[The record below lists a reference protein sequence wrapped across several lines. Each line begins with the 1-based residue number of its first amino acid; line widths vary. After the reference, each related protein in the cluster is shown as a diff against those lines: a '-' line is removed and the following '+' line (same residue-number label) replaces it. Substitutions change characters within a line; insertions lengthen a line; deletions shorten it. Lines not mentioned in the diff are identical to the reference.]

1 MVGEIDDS
9 GLLPGRMKF
18 DGEGEYPKALVCP
31 GTEKSFI
38 SLFMMTP
45 VSGTQSLELKTPSQG
60 DRSLLWKARVT
71 YPNNR
76 LTVVV
81 KEIAMPE
88 ASAVTIVEVPE
99 LEGVG

>member
-1 MVGEIDDS
+1 
-9 GLLPGRMKF
+9 
-18 DGEGEYPKALVCP
+18 
-31 GTEKSFI
+31 
-38 SLFMMTP
+38 MTP

-60 DRSLLWKARVT
+60 DGSSLGMALVT

-99 LEGVG
+99 LEGIG

>member
-1 MVGEIDDS
+1 
-9 GLLPGRMKF
+9 
-18 DGEGEYPKALVCP
+18 
-31 GTEKSFI
+31 
-38 SLFMMTP
+38 MTP
-45 VSGTQSLELKTPSQG
+45 VSGTQSLELKTLSQADG
-60 DRSLLWKARVT
+60 SLLGKGRVN

-99 LEGVG
+99 LEDISKDSIESHWIRERSLVERVETLWIVCRNAEGMKV

>member
-1 MVGEIDDS
+1 
-9 GLLPGRMKF
+9 
-18 DGEGEYPKALVCP
+18 
-31 GTEKSFI
+31 
-38 SLFMMTP
+38 MTP
-45 VSGTQSLELKTPSQG
+45 VSGMQSWELETLIQG
-60 DRSLLWKARVT
+60 TGHLFEEGRAT

-99 LEGVG
+99 LEDINKDSRKPTGFQRGLTH

>member
-1 MVGEIDDS
+1 
-9 GLLPGRMKF
+9 
-18 DGEGEYPKALVCP
+18 
-31 GTEKSFI
+31 
-38 SLFMMTP
+38 MTP
-45 VSGTQSLELKTPSQG
+45 VSGTQSLELKIPCQG
-60 DRSLLWKARVT
+60 DGSLLGKARVT

-99 LEGVG
+99 LEGIG